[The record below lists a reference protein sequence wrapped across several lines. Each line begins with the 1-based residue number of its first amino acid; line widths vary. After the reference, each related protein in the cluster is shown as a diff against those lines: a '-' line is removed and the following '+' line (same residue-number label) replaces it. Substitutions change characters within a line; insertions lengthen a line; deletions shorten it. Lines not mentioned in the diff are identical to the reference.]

1 MTAHAA
7 GQLSSNECAALI
19 DLDRVLAATER
30 ILDAA
35 LHFQQVA
42 FAHACVCVLSLA
54 EVGGKL
60 AQRFKYRNK
69 RPIFTESKDIS
80 LNFPDVPAGT
90 SGRVRARRAEF
101 PSR

>member
-7 GQLSSNECAALI
+7 GQLSSNESATLI

-35 LHFQQVA
+35 LHFQQIA

-60 AQRFKYRNK
+60 AQHFKYRNK

-80 LNFPDVPAGT
+80 LNFAGVPSGV
-90 SGRVRARRAEF
+90 SGRGRAWSAEF
-101 PSR
+101 PSN